1 MKVLGLS
8 ASPRAGE
15 SRTLQLV
22 NAVLQ
27 GAESMGAETELVDIY
42 SLEIGYCTACDT
54 CHVSGDCTLIDDF
67 PDLLEKMMNADGIVL
82 GSPNYIDSIAAPL
95 KAVFDRM
102 AGAIHCQMLTGKY
115 ACAVCT
121 SGGTNYEG
129 VVEYMN
135 HVLSALGATTVG
147 GVGVSLGRDPLALNP
162 AKKGAMDLGKTLVRS
177 IRGEIRYPEQE
188 TYHRQ
193 RRDYFWDL
201 VKFNRDNWV
210 YEYDWYVR
218 KGWKKEGE

>member
-8 ASPRAGE
+8 ASPRGSE

-42 SLEIGYCTACDT
+42 ALEIGYCTACT
-54 CHVSGDCTLIDDF
+54 SCYASGDCTLIDDF
-67 PDLLEKMMNADGIVL
+67 PDLLEKMVNADGIVI
-82 GSPNYIDSIAAPL
+82 GSPNYIDSITAPL

-102 AGAIHCQMLTGKY
+102 ADAMHCQMLTGKY

-121 SGGTNYEG
+121 SGGPNYDG
-129 VVEYMN
+129 VVGYMN
-135 HVLSALGATTVG
+135 QVLKNLGATTVG
-147 GVGVSLGRDPLALNP
+147 GIGVALGRDSRALDP
-162 AKKGAMDLGKTLVRS
+162 AKKSAADLGRTLVRS

-188 TYHRQ
+188 AYHQQ

-201 VKFNRDNWV
+201 VKFNRDLWTH
-210 YEYDWYVR
+210 EYDWYVR
-218 KGWKKEGE
+218 KGWKKDGE